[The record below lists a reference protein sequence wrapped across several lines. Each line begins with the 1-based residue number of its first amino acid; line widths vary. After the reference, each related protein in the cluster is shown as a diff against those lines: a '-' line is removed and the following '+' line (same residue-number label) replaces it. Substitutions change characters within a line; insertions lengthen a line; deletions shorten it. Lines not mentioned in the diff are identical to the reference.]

1 MNQLSMT
8 RDELHTRGGILD
20 RILDNLFDGAV
31 LVDEYGKILYISN
44 SFFQNLGIQKKIL
57 GQHISEW
64 EYLLPFE
71 SILQTGITQHDL
83 ILEVHGRRL
92 LANIYPIVDGPH
104 ILGSIGTFTIHDKGS
119 PKESHTQL
127 QSQDPAGTK
136 SFLQPIQTTG
146 SYTLED
152 YIGASPPVRD
162 LLSNARKAAE
172 SGENVLLLGES
183 GTGKE
188 IIASGIHA
196 ERHRASPAPY
206 LTVHCT
212 DIPGNLL
219 ESELFGQ
226 EYSGPIGSPAIQ
238 RGKLELAAQGSIF
251 LDEIGSMDLMLQ
263 GRLLRALE
271 TRKFERTGGQSAIP
285 LLAGLIASAR
295 QNLHTLGKHRL
306 FRIDLYYR
314 LSAFELH
321 LPPLRTHP
329 EDIPLLIDYFCEQ
342 KGIHLNFTENAIKY
356 LQCYVWPG
364 NIRQLK
370 NLVNRWLVYYEG
382 QQITSSH
389 IENELLVG
397 QQNYNE
403 VFGTD
408 EPFTIHRQS
417 STPGEPRTLDAQEWA
432 AIKAALDYCGG
443 NRAKAARYLG
453 ISRTALY
460 QKLKRYKLQ

>member
-1 MNQLSMT
+1 MNQISMT
-8 RDELHTRGGILD
+8 WSELHTRGGILD

-31 LVDEYGKILYISN
+31 LVDEFGKILHISN
-44 SFFQNLGIQKKIL
+44 SVFQDSGYQEKMI
-57 GQHISEW
+57 GRHISEW
-64 EYLLPFE
+64 ECLLPFE
-71 SILQTGITQHDL
+71 SILQTGRSQRDL
-83 ILEVHGRRL
+83 SLEVHGHRL
-92 LANIYPIVDGPH
+92 LANMYPIVDGAH
-104 ILGSIGTFTIHDKGS
+104 ILGALGTFTMRSKGS
-119 PKESHTQL
+119 PKELYTRS
-127 QSQDPAGTK
+127 QSRSPVAEAPFPQDT
-136 SFLQPIQTTG
+136 QTTG

-206 LTVHCT
+206 LAVHCT

-271 TRKFERTGGQSAIP
+271 TRKFERTGGQAAIP

-342 KGIHLNFTENAIKY
+342 KGMHLNFTENAIKY
-356 LQCYVWPG
+356 LQCYAWPG

-389 IENELLVG
+389 VENELLVG

-417 STPGEPRTLDAQEWA
+417 STPGEPRTLDTQEWA

-443 NRAKAARYLG
+443 NRAKVARYLG

>member
-57 GQHISEW
+57 GRHISEW

-146 SYTLED
+146 GYTLED

-162 LLSNARKAAE
+162 LLSNSRKAAE

-342 KGIHLNFTENAIKY
+342 KGMHLNFTENAIKY

-417 STPGEPRTLDAQEWA
+417 STPGEPRTLDTQEWA